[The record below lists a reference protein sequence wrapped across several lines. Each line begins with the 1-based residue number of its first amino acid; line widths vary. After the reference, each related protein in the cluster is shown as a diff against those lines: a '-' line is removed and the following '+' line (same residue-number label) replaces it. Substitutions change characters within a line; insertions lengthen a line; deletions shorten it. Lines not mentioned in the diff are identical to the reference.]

1 MSKNKTTTL
10 EILDEGETVFGSIPA
25 GRYWVQEFI
34 DGQPTGGQFFETLKD
49 ASEHIQKF
57 TDITEPNFV
66 TDKKQWRDTM
76 DKFDKDGPELLT
88 ENTMDD
94 IR

>member
-25 GRYWVQEFI
+25 GRYWVQEYI
-34 DGQPTGGQFFETLKD
+34 DGEPTGGQFFETLKD

-57 TDITEPNFV
+57 TDYDN
-66 TDKKQWRDTM
+66 K
-76 DKFDKDGPELLT
+76 GPELLT

>member
-34 DGQPTGGQFFETLKD
+34 DGQPSGGQFFETLKD

-57 TDITEPNFV
+57 TD
-66 TDKKQWRDTM
+66 
-76 DKFDKDGPELLT
+76 KDGPELLT
-88 ENTMDD
+88 ENTIYMDD

>member
-25 GRYWVQEFI
+25 GRYWVQEYI

-57 TDITEPNFV
+57 TDYD
-66 TDKKQWRDTM
+66 DK
-76 DKFDKDGPELLT
+76 GPELLT
-88 ENTMDD
+88 ENTIYMDD

>member
-57 TDITEPNFV
+57 TDY
-66 TDKKQWRDTM
+66 DK
-76 DKFDKDGPELLT
+76 GPELLT
-88 ENTMDD
+88 ENTIYMDD

>member
-25 GRYWVQEFI
+25 GRYWVQEYI

-57 TDITEPNFV
+57 TND
-66 TDKKQWRDTM
+66 DK
-76 DKFDKDGPELLT
+76 PELLT
-88 ENTMDD
+88 ENTIYMDD

>member
-25 GRYWVQEFI
+25 GRYWVQEYI
-34 DGQPTGGQFFETLKD
+34 DGEPTGGQFFETLKD

-57 TDITEPNFV
+57 TDYDN
-66 TDKKQWRDTM
+66 K
-76 DKFDKDGPELLT
+76 GPELLT
-88 ENTMDD
+88 ENTIYMDD